1 MNISGVGPAYAY
13 AYTPTTGSLGASS
26 LAGASA
32 PSAADEFR
40 AWARMTP
47 AERMRA
53 NILSSLGL
61 DESKLAAMSEKER
74 EKVEAKIREMIE
86 EKVRQD
92 TEKKT
97 GVLVDK
103 TV

>member
-1 MNISGVGPAYAY
+1 MNISGVGQSCAFTPA
-13 AYTPTTGSLGASS
+13 TGSTGASAV
-26 LAGASA
+26 AGASGS
-32 PSAADEFR
+32 SAADEFR

-53 NILSSLGL
+53 NILSLMGL

-74 EKVEAKIREMIE
+74 EKVEAKTREMIE
-86 EKVRQD
+86 AKVRED
-92 TEKKT
+92 AEKKT
-97 GVLVDK
+97 GVLVDR